1 MTRPTKSLV
10 LLGVKLLVAAGL
22 VVLVANSKQMAN
34 IDWEELSARLAH
46 WPYLLVALAMV
57 CLVPFIGAVRWSIL
71 LRCQGFELRFS
82 KALHLN
88 LVGTFFNCVGFG
100 YVGGDLVKAY
110 YVARAQR
117 KGHRARAVYTVLFDR
132 TIGLFSLF
140 LLGSAVMS
148 ANIVEVWSEQPLRIT
163 SNVMTGAVIV
173 AAVWFYFLK
182 PESDVEGAAGE
193 SLLRRL
199 LHAVRIH
206 RTKYRALA
214 AAVLLSIAAH
224 AAVIGALFF
233 LGRFLGMAEISLYRF
248 VFYAIAGLTVSMFG
262 PLMGVGFGQIAFA
275 HLLEREWPGSGYRLG
290 AFLATLYQA
299 TVLSSNLLLGLPAF
313 LTLRAEIAEVRA
325 EMLEEQ
331 ATAGAAETEPQM
343 NADER

>member
-1 MTRPTKSLV
+1 MTRRTKSLV

-22 VVLVANSKQMAN
+22 IVLVVNSRHMSGVKWKQLAANLQ
-34 IDWEELSARLAH
+34 R
-46 WPYLLVALAMV
+46 WPCLLLALAMV
-57 CLVPFIGAVRWSIL
+57 GAVPFIGAARWNIL
-71 LRCQGFELRFS
+71 LRCQGFELRFA

-100 YVGGDLVKAY
+100 HVGGDVVKAY
-110 YVARAQR
+110 YVARAQQR
-117 KGHRARAVYTVLFDR
+117 GRRARAVYTVLFDR
-132 TIGLFSLF
+132 AIGLFSLF
-140 LLGSAVMS
+140 VLGAAVMTS
-148 ANIVEVWSEQPLRIT
+148 NIVEVWSEQPLRIT

-173 AAVWFYFLK
+173 ACVWFYFLK
-182 PESDVEGAAGE
+182 PEFDVEGAAGE
-193 SLLRRL
+193 GLLRSL

-214 AAVLLSIAAH
+214 AAILLSIAAH

-233 LGRFLGMAEISLYRF
+233 LGHFLGMREISLYRF

-290 AFLATLYQA
+290 AFLATLYQL
-299 TVLSSNLLLGLPAF
+299 TVLSCNLLLGLPAF
-313 LTLRAEIAEVRA
+313 MALRAEIAEVRA
-325 EMLEEQ
+325 EMQRDE
-331 ATAGAAETEPQM
+331 AGMSQPQTK
-343 NADER
+343 AD